1 MTNPNDSATGF
12 AWSQEQQGTS
22 GLTKREYFAAMAM
35 QGLILRWE
43 FSCERCAELAVKS
56 ADYLIAELN
65 KVQAADAL
73 IREVNKQP
81 NNDTPNN

>member
-35 QGLILRWE
+35 QGLLSNPNTIFE
-43 FSCERCAELAVKS
+43 TQYAVII
-56 ADYLIAELN
+56 ADALIAELN
-65 KVQAADAL
+65 K
-73 IREVNKQP
+73 
-81 NNDTPNN
+81 